1 MTSPEEP
8 TAADAPP
15 QGEVERVPL
24 KVVPIFVQPI
34 EDEPELV
41 EEQDEDADTV
51 PSAEA
56 APRRRT
62 RVVGIAAALLALG
75 TIGVHIAAVVV
86 SSAGDFATGAQLG
99 WAVAL
104 LAAATIGVHIAAIVV
119 ASSGD
124 FATGTVLSYVAI
136 GLSALAVVAGI
147 SGAIVGPRRAW
158 GIVAALVAVLANPVV
173 LLWLLRQLSELQT

>member
-8 TAADAPP
+8 AADAPP

-41 EEQDEDADTV
+41 EDADAV
-51 PSAEA
+51 PSAET

-62 RVVGIAAALLALG
+62 RIVGIAAALLALG

-86 SSAGDFATGAQLG
+86 SSAGDFGTGAQLG
-99 WAVAL
+99 W
-104 LAAATIGVHIAAIVV
+104 I
-119 ASSGD
+119 
-124 FATGTVLSYVAI
+124 AI
-136 GLSALAVVAGI
+136 GLSALSVVVGVIAAVIG
-147 SGAIVGPRRAW
+147 SGRVW
-158 GIVAALVAVLANPVV
+158 GIVAALVAVLANPYV
-173 LLWLLRQLSELQT
+173 LLTLLRLLSGAQTA

>member
-41 EEQDEDADTV
+41 EEQDEDADAV

-86 SSAGDFATGAQLG
+86 SSAGDFGTGAQLG
-99 WAVAL
+99 W
-104 LAAATIGVHIAAIVV
+104 I
-119 ASSGD
+119 
-124 FATGTVLSYVAI
+124 AI
-136 GLSALAVVAGI
+136 GLSALAVVVGVIAAVIG
-147 SGAIVGPRRAW
+147 SGRAW
-158 GIVAALVAVLANPVV
+158 GIAAALVAVLANPYV
-173 LLWLLRQLSELQT
+173 LLTVLRLLSGAQTA

>member
-8 TAADAPP
+8 TAAAAP

-34 EDEPELV
+34 EDEPEPV
-41 EEQDEDADTV
+41 EERGEDADAV

-86 SSAGDFATGAQLG
+86 SSAGDFGTGAQLG
-99 WAVAL
+99 W
-104 LAAATIGVHIAAIVV
+104 I
-119 ASSGD
+119 
-124 FATGTVLSYVAI
+124 AI
-136 GLSALAVVAGI
+136 GLSALAVVVGVIAAVIG
-147 SGAIVGPRRAW
+147 SGRAW
-158 GIVAALVAVLANPVV
+158 GIAAALVAVLANPYV
-173 LLWLLRQLSELQT
+173 LLTVLRLLSGAQTA